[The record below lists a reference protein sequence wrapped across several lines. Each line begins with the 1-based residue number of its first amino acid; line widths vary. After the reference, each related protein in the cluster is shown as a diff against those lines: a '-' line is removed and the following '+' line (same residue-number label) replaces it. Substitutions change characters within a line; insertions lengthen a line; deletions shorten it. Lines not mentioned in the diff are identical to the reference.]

1 MNEVN
6 VIVCRH
12 RECCGDHPYALQ
24 IVGNV
29 ASDVA
34 AGMMAN
40 AGTCTC
46 SYGGTVGK
54 YGTGVQSTMRMGG
67 MPTTNMYGSGASKVN
82 TGMGGMP
89 TKNMYGSGASQMTT
103 NMGMREKQGSMMGMY
118 SDYGSGMSR
127 GLPGDSGSTDMMYGS
142 SAMGGGTSMSGSM
155 QASGTYTDGFSRGVS
170 NVGGRRRQGGY
181 DVVRTTTGSRF
192 RDIA

>member
-1 MNEVN
+1 MHEVN

-46 SYGGTVGK
+46 SYGGTVGR
-54 YGTGVQSTMRMGG
+54 YGAGVQSTM
-67 MPTTNMYGSGASKVN
+67 
-82 TGMGGMP
+82 GMGGMP
-89 TKNMYGSGASQMTT
+89 TKNMYGTSASKVNT
-103 NMGMREKQGSMMGMY
+103 NMGMPERQGSMMGMY